1 MKKKFVFI
9 GDIDSINIEIISK
22 SHKLLKNKVN
32 YILFGNIND
41 LSEYL
46 KRINCSLKINEIFNP
61 LSFNNYKIECLNI
74 FNIENLDKEKYKNL
88 INQINIADHFAK
100 STNFDLITLPIDK
113 SIFKKKLEFTGMT
126 EYLGKINQKKTVML
140 MHGEKFSVIP
150 LTTHINLNDVS
161 KYIKKNL
168 LNKMLKEVL
177 KQINNKIYGFDF
189 KNIRFLCYNPHCS
202 ENNTLGNQDKIISN
216 SIYNLKEISGP
227 YAADSAFKDN
237 YDKTLYISMYH
248 DQVLIPFK
256 ILNKKGINITLGL
269 NYKRLSPS
277 HGTAK
282 DIKFKNIANISS
294 YITCMQH

>member
-113 SIFKKKLEFTGMT
+113 SIFKKKTRI
-126 EYLGKINQKKTVML
+126 YW
-140 MHGEKFSVIP
+140 
-150 LTTHINLNDVS
+150 ND
-161 KYIKKNL
+161 
-168 LNKMLKEVL
+168 
-177 KQINNKIYGFDF
+177 
-189 KNIRFLCYNPHCS
+189 
-202 ENNTLGNQDKIISN
+202 
-216 SIYNLKEISGP
+216 
-227 YAADSAFKDN
+227 
-237 YDKTLYISMYH
+237 
-248 DQVLIPFK
+248 
-256 ILNKKGINITLGL
+256 
-269 NYKRLSPS
+269 
-277 HGTAK
+277 
-282 DIKFKNIANISS
+282 
-294 YITCMQH
+294 